1 MTANIMI
8 ISGFRAS
15 SRLSL
20 SPYYS
25 LIPLQR
31 RLYASYP
38 SHSPPHR
45 HREMVEMTRRRI
57 HGNGDSADK
66 AKSPTTGAVG
76 EREHHDHDHRPSNT
90 QPHTHSHSHGI
101 FGGHSHSHSHGHGH
115 DGHDHGGGLIET
127 LQSGG
132 DRGSRVTLVGLGA
145 NVLLT
150 SAKGAA
156 GWYMNSAALLADAGH
171 SLSDLLGDFVVL
183 FSWRLSRRPPSR
195 RYPFGLA
202 KFETVGTGIV
212 SFLLIA
218 GALGIGSHSL
228 SLLLSVLSETALS
241 LTAGP
246 LQTAL
251 LSITAAAHNVP
262 GFGLIAAHSH
272 GHAHGH
278 VLDLNAAWFAAA
290 SIVSKEWLFRITR
303 KVADQENSPV
313 LLANAYHH
321 RSDAY
326 SSVVA
331 LVAILGSGWF
341 PALPLDPIGG
351 FLVSIVIF
359 QQGLSIFKG
368 AFYEMTDASAPE
380 PVLRSLSSSLDKLR
394 EDSHLKSSFLHF
406 RGLRARRAGSQL
418 FVNLH
423 VGIPGSLTAF
433 ELSQLEEQIV
443 AALKAE
449 RKDVKEVHVQFEVVS
464 EKDGE

>member
-1 MTANIMI
+1 MI

-15 SRLSL
+15 SSRHYFRCRLSL
-20 SPYYS
+20 SPYFGS
-25 LIPLQR
+25 LPR
-31 RLYASYP
+31 RLHASHA
-38 SHSPPHR
+38 SHSPLHR
-45 HREMVEMTRRRI
+45 YREMVEMTRRRI
-57 HGNGDSADK
+57 HGNGNGNGNGDSADK
-66 AKSPTTGAVG
+66 AKSPTGAAGAVG
-76 EREHHDHDHRPSNT
+76 EREHHD
-90 QPHTHSHSHGI
+90 QPHTQSHSHSHGI
-101 FGGHSHSHSHGHGH
+101 FGGHGHGH
-115 DGHDHGGGLIET
+115 DGHDHHGGGLIET

-202 KFETVGTGIV
+202 KFETVGTGLV
-212 SFLLIA
+212 SILLLA

-241 LTAGP
+241 MPASP

-262 GFGLIAAHSH
+262 GLGLIAAHTHS
-272 GHAHGH
+272 HAHGH

-331 LVAILGSGWF
+331 FVAILGSGWF

-359 QQGLSIFKG
+359 QQGLSIFRG

-380 PVLRSLSSSLDKLR
+380 PVLRSFSSSLDKLR
-394 EDSHLKSSFLHF
+394 EDPHIKSSFLHF
-406 RGLRARRAGSQL
+406 HGLRARRAGSQL

-423 VGIPGSLTAF
+423 VGVPGTLMAF

-443 AALKAE
+443 AALKDE
-449 RKDVKEVHVQFEVVS
+449 RKDVKEVQIQFEVVS
-464 EKDGE
+464 EKGGE

>member
-1 MTANIMI
+1 
-8 ISGFRAS
+8 
-15 SRLSL
+15 
-20 SPYYS
+20 
-25 LIPLQR
+25 
-31 RLYASYP
+31 
-38 SHSPPHR
+38 
-45 HREMVEMTRRRI
+45 MTRRRI
-57 HGNGDSADK
+57 HGNGDCADK
-66 AKSPTTGAVG
+66 AKSPTTGTVG
-76 EREHHDHDHRPSNT
+76 EREHHGQNGLSNT
-90 QPHTHSHSHGI
+90 QPHTHTHTHSHTHSHGI
-101 FGGHSHSHSHGHGH
+101 FGGHSHSHGH

-132 DRGSRVTLVGLGA
+132 DRGSRVTLIGLAA
-145 NVLLT
+145 NILLT

-156 GWYMNSAALLADAGH
+156 GW
-171 SLSDLLGDFVVL
+171 GDRTPHTSTL
-183 FSWRLSRRPPSR
+183 
-195 RYPFGLA
+195 PFGLA
-202 KFETVGTGIV
+202 KFETVGTGLV
-212 SFLLIA
+212 SILLVA

-228 SLLLSVLSETALS
+228 SLLLTVLSETALS
-241 LTAGP
+241 LSAGP
-246 LQTAL
+246 MQTAL

-262 GFGLIAAHSH
+262 GLGLIAAHSH
-272 GHAHGH
+272 SHTHGH
-278 VLDLNAAWFAAA
+278 VLDMNAAWFAAA

-368 AFYEMTDASAPE
+368 AFHEMTDASAPE
-380 PVLRSLSSSLDKLR
+380 PLLRSLSSSLDKLR
-394 EDSHLKSSFLHF
+394 EDPHLKSSFLHVH
-406 RGLRARRAGSQL
+406 GLRARRAGSQL
-418 FVNLH
+418 FVDLQ
-423 VGIPGSLTAF
+423 VGVPGTLTAF

-449 RKDVKEVHVQFEVVS
+449 RKDVKEVQYGLKSSQRRTRQTTWFFSPERCQ
-464 EKDGE
+464 KK